1 MTEDELRDVRERAM
15 QSESAGLVD
24 AMKELERRFPGRTII
39 LITAPRI
46 QTSDASLSLTY
57 SSTDVPE
64 LSAPVI
70 VAAAERVLDRL
81 TPAKPRGDA

>member
-1 MTEDELRDVRERAM
+1 MTEDEANEARERAM
-15 QSESAGLVD
+15 ERESAGLVD

-46 QTSDASLSLTY
+46 QKSLDSLALTY

-64 LSAPVI
+64 LSAPVV

-81 TPAKPRGDA
+81 APAKPRGAA